1 MVFLGNRTYQGC
13 LHVLD
18 FTINIW
24 MHDMQSKVRKTIR
37 NALVLSIGLHVILV
51 LLLTSL
57 HQSEPSSIVDKT
69 YLEISEV
76 RPQRTLRTIKR
87 VQYTPLKYTPTKH
100 KQISVTVDHPIASL
114 PAALPIVHRNP
125 VTPIRGFTLP
135 NLSTIG
141 IHKSGSNFTTPTV
154 NHDIGS
160 QRGFGKFDSKGLIR
174 RTKQQSFKP
183 PVDDTLPDISD
194 LSMPNVI
201 LARIGQHVL
210 ANRTA
215 DLVDIVFIIDGS
227 GSMKDNINAVRNH
240 LSQMTKLF
248 DDAELDF
255 TLGIVIFRDN
265 TGYNMLGWDFELVP
279 QTRSVS
285 QIKRFLGQV
294 KCRGG
299 EKALDA
305 LMRAADEVTVRR
317 NTNVHFILITDEYV
331 SGNYSAKDV
340 LIKMTNAKIKVDVIG
355 RDEPFQ
361 KFITRSTGGLFLP
374 ISSLEAQ

>member
-1 MVFLGNRTYQGC
+1 M
-13 LHVLD
+13 
-18 FTINIW
+18 
-24 MHDMQSKVRKTIR
+24 
-37 NALVLSIGLHVILV
+37 
-51 LLLTSL
+51 
-57 HQSEPSSIVDKT
+57 
-69 YLEISEV
+69 
-76 RPQRTLRTIKR
+76 
-87 VQYTPLKYTPTKH
+87 
-100 KQISVTVDHPIASL
+100 
-114 PAALPIVHRNP
+114 
-125 VTPIRGFTLP
+125 
-135 NLSTIG
+135 
-141 IHKSGSNFTTPTV
+141 
-154 NHDIGS
+154 
-160 QRGFGKFDSKGLIR
+160 
-174 RTKQQSFKP
+174 
-183 PVDDTLPDISD
+183 DDTLPDIST
-194 LSMPNVI
+194 LPMPNVI

-265 TGYNMLGWDFELVP
+265 TGYNLLGWDFELVP

-285 QIKRFLGQV
+285 QIKRLLGQV

-317 NTNVHFILITDEYV
+317 NTDVHFILITDEYV

-361 KFITRSTGGLFLP
+361 KFITRLTGGLFLP